1 LTSGVSLLTLEA
13 VIEIHLTPELEAKLA
28 RLADQQGR
36 KREALVQEA
45 IERFVNFDE
54 WFIQE
59 VERGLEAADR
69 GEFVEH
75 EEIGKLIDG
84 RYPA

>member
-1 LTSGVSLLTLEA
+1 M
-13 VIEIHLTPELEAKLA
+13 IEIHLTPELEAKLA

-54 WFIQE
+54 WFLQE
-59 VERGLEAADR
+59 VEKGLEAADQ
-69 GEFVEH
+69 GDFIEH

>member
-1 LTSGVSLLTLEA
+1 M
-13 VIEIHLTPELEAKLA
+13 IEIHLTPELEAKLA

-36 KREALVQEA
+36 EREALVQEA

-54 WFIQE
+54 WFLQE
-59 VERGLEAADR
+59 VEKGLEAADR
-69 GEFVEH
+69 GDFIEH

>member
-1 LTSGVSLLTLEA
+1 M
-13 VIEIHLTPELEAKLA
+13 IEIHLTPELEAKLA

>member
-1 LTSGVSLLTLEA
+1 M
-13 VIEIHLTPELEAKLA
+13 IEIHLTPELEAKLA

-36 KREALVQEA
+36 KREALAEEA

-59 VERGLEAADR
+59 VEEAWRLRTGATLLNM
-69 GEFVEH
+69 
-75 EEIGKLIDG
+75 KK
-84 RYPA
+84 